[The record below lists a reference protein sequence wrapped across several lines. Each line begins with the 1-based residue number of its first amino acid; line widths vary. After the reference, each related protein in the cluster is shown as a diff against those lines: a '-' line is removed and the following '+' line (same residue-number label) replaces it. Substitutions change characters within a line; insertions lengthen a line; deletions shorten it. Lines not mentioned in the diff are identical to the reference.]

1 MDLKPERVFYY
12 FEEISKIPRA
22 SGNTKA
28 VSDYCK
34 DFAEKHGLKVR
45 QDAWNNVVISKDA
58 SAGREKEKGIIIQG
72 HLDMVA
78 EKTSDSTHD
87 FSKDGL
93 ELMTE
98 NGFLTAKNT
107 TLGADDGI
115 AIAIGL
121 ALLEDDTLSHPHL
134 EAVFT
139 TDEET
144 GMDGAKNIDL
154 SDVTGSY
161 VLNLDSED
169 EGIMTAGCS
178 GGAKIHTDLNVQREQ
193 KTGTA
198 SELCITGLRG
208 GHSGVEIDKGRA
220 NAILLMGRLLKKL
233 RKSCGISLV
242 SISGGGKDNAIPRE
256 CRCRILF
263 HDSTAG
269 ETDAVLKD
277 FEDMVKTEYIISDP
291 QIRIKYQP
299 EGERT
304 EQVLTETALDHLLFY
319 LNNIPNGVQHYC
331 QDLPELPETSLNI
344 GIIDSEDAKIHMCTS
359 VRSSVKSRK
368 EQLVEKLQD
377 MAEAAQGT
385 IRVKG
390 EYPEWSFKSDSAL
403 RKTMQGI
410 YHELY
415 GEEMKVDVIHAGL
428 ECGYLLQKKPEL
440 DIISFGPQMYDIHT
454 TEERL
459 SIASTEKTYRFVRK
473 LIENGID

>member
-1 MDLKPERVFYY
+1 MRVLENVQPQKVFYY

-45 QDAWNNVVISKDA
+45 QDAWNNVMISKDA

-87 FSKDGL
+87 FSRDGL

-98 NGFLTAKNT
+98 GGFLMAKDT

-115 AIAIGL
+115 AVAIGL
-121 ALLEDDTLSHPHL
+121 AILEDETLSHPHL
-134 EAVFT
+134 EVIFT

-178 GGAKIHTDLNVQREQ
+178 GGAKIHTDLKVQREQ

-198 SELCITGLRG
+198 SELCVTGLRG

-269 ETDAVLKD
+269 KTDAVLKD

-291 QIRIKYQP
+291 QIRIEYQP
-299 EGERT
+299 EGEQT
-304 EQVLTETALDHLLFY
+304 EQVLTETALDYLLFY

-331 QDLPELPETSLNI
+331 QELPELPETSLNI
-344 GIIDSEDAKIHMCTS
+344 GIIDSDDTKIHMCT
-359 VRSSVKSRK
+359 
-368 EQLVEKLQD
+368 
-377 MAEAAQGT
+377 
-385 IRVKG
+385 
-390 EYPEWSFKSDSAL
+390 
-403 RKTMQGI
+403 
-410 YHELY
+410 
-415 GEEMKVDVIHAGL
+415 
-428 ECGYLLQKKPEL
+428 C
-440 DIISFGPQMYDIHT
+440 
-454 TEERL
+454 
-459 SIASTEKTYRFVRK
+459 
-473 LIENGID
+473 

>member
-1 MDLKPERVFYY
+1 
-12 FEEISKIPRA
+12 
-22 SGNTKA
+22 
-28 VSDYCK
+28 
-34 DFAEKHGLKVR
+34 
-45 QDAWNNVVISKDA
+45 
-58 SAGREKEKGIIIQG
+58 
-72 HLDMVA
+72 
-78 EKTSDSTHD
+78 
-87 FSKDGL
+87 
-93 ELMTE
+93 
-98 NGFLTAKNT
+98 
-107 TLGADDGI
+107 
-115 AIAIGL
+115 
-121 ALLEDDTLSHPHL
+121 
-134 EAVFT
+134 
-139 TDEET
+139 
-144 GMDGAKNIDL
+144 
-154 SDVTGSY
+154 
-161 VLNLDSED
+161 
-169 EGIMTAGCS
+169 
-178 GGAKIHTDLNVQREQ
+178 
-193 KTGTA
+193 
-198 SELCITGLRG
+198 
-208 GHSGVEIDKGRA
+208 
-220 NAILLMGRLLKKL
+220 MGRLLKKL
-233 RKSCGISLV
+233 RKSCGISLI

-291 QIRIKYQP
+291 QIRIEYQL
-299 EGERT
+299 EGEQT
-304 EQVLTETALDHLLFY
+304 EQVLTETALDYLLFY

-331 QDLPELPETSLNI
+331 QELPELPETSLNI
-344 GIIDSEDAKIHMCTS
+344 GIIDSDDTKIHMCTS

-390 EYPEWSFKSDSAL
+390 EYPEWSFKSDSEL
-403 RKTMQGI
+403 RKTMQEI

-473 LIENGID
+473 LIENGIDSAVSKEMRTDR